1 MDYTDS
7 IVNAL
12 EVMRVKE
19 MQDKQPFKARAYQKV
34 IKGIKDLNKPIHTFE
49 DVAGVTGIG
58 EKLEHKIKEII
69 ETGVLASAEKVLKER
84 NVGGIKE
91 ILEVYGI
98 GPAKA
103 RELVKDGFDSVKKLQ
118 EAVIETPD
126 ILNEKQTIGLKY
138 VDDLNTRIP
147 RKEMESHEKLIKKL
161 VKSVDKRLQMT
172 IVGSYRRELA
182 DSGDIDVLITMP
194 NDVKKE
200 APKLFKKL
208 IEVASEKEYLIETLA
223 NGAKK
228 CMGIVRLSGSKKKAR
243 RIDLLLTPENEY
255 GFAVLYFTGSDKF
268 NVALRKHAL
277 TRGIS
282 LSEHGFKV
290 VEGDKT
296 IPVLKTEEDIL
307 NYLGVKYVEPKER
320 KGDIEGFFL

>member
-1 MDYTDS
+1 MDYTES

-12 EVMRVKE
+12 EVMRLKE

-58 EKLEHKIKEII
+58 EKLEKKIKEVI
-69 ETGVLASAEKVLKER
+69 ETGVLKSAEKVLKER
-84 NVGGIKE
+84 NVSGIKA

-103 RELVKDGFDSVKKLQ
+103 RELVKEGIDSIEKLQ
-118 EAVIETPD
+118 KAVKED
-126 ILNEKQTIGLKY
+126 SSILNEKQMIGLKY

-147 RKEMESHEKLIKKL
+147 RKEMETHEKLLEKM

-194 NDVKKE
+194 NDTKKE
-200 APKLFKKL
+200 AAKLFKKI
-208 IEVASEKEYLIETLA
+208 IELAIEKEYIIETLA
-223 NGAKK
+223 SGAKK
-228 CMGIVRLSGSKKKAR
+228 FMGIVRLNDSKAR
-243 RIDLLLTPENEY
+243 RIDLLLTPESEY

-277 TRGIS
+277 TQGLS
-282 LSEHGFKV
+282 LSEHGFKTSD
-290 VEGDKT
+290 ENKK
-296 IPVLKTEEDIL
+296 IPILKTEEEIL
-307 NYLGVKYVEPKER
+307 NYLGVKYIKPKER
-320 KGDIEGFFL
+320 KGDIEPYFL